1 VDWRDARVVFQDV
14 DGCLNTPQG
23 PLPDGPGQ
31 SLNSEQAR
39 LLAEIGRSIDASRL
53 TEVILNTGRGLS
65 AMDFVVEGLASPKI
79 RYLLAEHGAVGFDIV
94 KQQSID
100 LSEIA
105 QRVGPADRAARY
117 TQLGPI
123 RDAIAWYHESG
134 EAQISALFGCA
145 LPALPKF
152 ANLTLMIPTGI
163 SPTEVIAAIERS
175 LAANDEI
182 DSSDFVYHFSDLYV
196 DVISDVSKGDGAVL
210 LLHELDIA
218 PEHALPMGDGMNDVS
233 MFEVLGAGFCPANSA
248 QGLKRV
254 CESRSG
260 VVSSLR
266 CGEAA
271 LEFYRALAS

>member
-1 VDWRDARVVFQDV
+1 MSGLFAAV
-14 DGCLNTPQG
+14 
-23 PLPDGPGQ
+23 
-31 SLNSEQAR
+31 
-39 LLAEIGRSIDASRL
+39 LAQ
-53 TEVILNTGRGLS
+53 
-65 AMDFVVEGLASPKI
+65 K
-79 RYLLAEHGAVGFDIV
+79 
-94 KQQSID
+94 
-100 LSEIA
+100 
-105 QRVGPADRAARY
+105 
-117 TQLGPI
+117 LG
-123 RDAIAWYHESG
+123 HLG
-134 EAQISALFGCA
+134 
-145 LPALPKF
+145 
-152 ANLTLMIPTGI
+152 
-163 SPTEVIAAIERS
+163 
-175 LAANDEI
+175 
-182 DSSDFVYHFSDLYV
+182 DLYV